1 MVEQFLLSAIL
12 IPSVISQ
19 VVAGWQGRMIFNASY
34 GPLNDILARLGIK
47 GPAWLASQ
55 QTALPTIFLT
65 DTWQWTPFLALIILA
80 ALQSMPQD
88 IVEAARLDGA
98 YGWSMFRFV
107 TVPLILPVTGIGIL
121 LRGVDLFKTFD
132 LVYILTQGGPGNS
145 SETLTYFTYVQGF
158 KFFNPSYASAMS
170 FIQLILVTI
179 AAKLFLSFIRRQAE
193 LLRCQN
199 ASFWIFLKWGSPDR
213 LCGALPFSLL
223 LDRLQQF
230 ERAWRILYPSA
241 GLVPGASG
249 LVELS
254 GFPPARSAEGFD
266 GQFYHRFFVDDISLL
281 LGAPAA
287 YAIARFQVGR
297 ENLAFWILSIRMFPP
312 IATILPLFVIFRFVG
327 LVDSYA
333 GLVLSYTVFNL
344 PFAIWILKG
353 FIEDLPREIEEAA
366 KVDGARP
373 FQIFRTDRYSI
384 GRSGSC
390 RGGSF
395 HLYFRLE

>member
-1 MVEQFLLSAIL
+1 MLGTEEKRFARLMVTPAVGLLFLVTIAPLLFSLGVSFTNLQFGSPQPMKWSGLDNYVNLITRDTRFLSALWRTIELVVVGVLTQTVLGYVIASLLFRIRRGRTILLSAIL

-34 GPLNDILARLGIK
+34 GPLNDILARCGVK

-98 YGWSMFRFV
+98 SGWSMFRFV
-107 TVPLILPVTGIGIL
+107 TVPLILPVAAIGIL

-179 AAKLFLSFIRRQAE
+179 AAKMFLSFVRRQ
-193 LLRCQN
+193 R
-199 ASFWIFLKWGSPDR
+199 SF
-213 LCGALPFSLL
+213 
-223 LDRLQQF
+223 
-230 ERAWRILYPSA
+230 
-241 GLVPGASG
+241 
-249 LVELS
+249 
-254 GFPPARSAEGFD
+254 
-266 GQFYHRFFVDDISLL
+266 
-281 LGAPAA
+281 
-287 YAIARFQVGR
+287 
-297 ENLAFWILSIRMFPP
+297 
-312 IATILPLFVIFRFVG
+312 
-327 LVDSYA
+327 
-333 GLVLSYTVFNL
+333 
-344 PFAIWILKG
+344 
-353 FIEDLPREIEEAA
+353 
-366 KVDGARP
+366 
-373 FQIFRTDRYSI
+373 
-384 GRSGSC
+384 
-390 RGGSF
+390 
-395 HLYFRLE
+395 

>member
-1 MVEQFLLSAIL
+1 MRWNGLDNYVNLVSRDARFLSALWRTVLLVVAGVVTQTVLGYVIASLLFRIRRGRTILLSAIL

-34 GPLNDILARLGIK
+34 GPLNDILSRFGVK

-179 AAKLFLSFIRRQAE
+179 AAKLFLSFVRRQ
-193 LLRCQN
+193 R
-199 ASFWIFLKWGSPDR
+199 SF
-213 LCGALPFSLL
+213 
-223 LDRLQQF
+223 
-230 ERAWRILYPSA
+230 
-241 GLVPGASG
+241 
-249 LVELS
+249 
-254 GFPPARSAEGFD
+254 
-266 GQFYHRFFVDDISLL
+266 
-281 LGAPAA
+281 
-287 YAIARFQVGR
+287 
-297 ENLAFWILSIRMFPP
+297 
-312 IATILPLFVIFRFVG
+312 
-327 LVDSYA
+327 
-333 GLVLSYTVFNL
+333 
-344 PFAIWILKG
+344 
-353 FIEDLPREIEEAA
+353 
-366 KVDGARP
+366 
-373 FQIFRTDRYSI
+373 
-384 GRSGSC
+384 
-390 RGGSF
+390 
-395 HLYFRLE
+395 

>member
-1 MVEQFLLSAIL
+1 MLGNQEKNFARLMVMPAVGLLFLVTIAPLLFSLGVSFTNLQFGSPQPMRWTGLENYVHLVSRDARFSSALWRTLLLVGAGVVTQTVLGYVIASLLFRIRRGRTLLLSAIL

-34 GPLNDILARLGIK
+34 GPLNDILSRLGVK

-55 QTALPTIFLT
+55 QTAMPTIFLT

-107 TVPLILPVTGIGIL
+107 TAPLILPVTGIGIL

-179 AAKLFLSFIRRQAE
+179 AAKVFLSFVRRQ
-193 LLRCQN
+193 
-199 ASFWIFLKWGSPDR
+199 
-213 LCGALPFSLL
+213 
-223 LDRLQQF
+223 
-230 ERAWRILYPSA
+230 
-241 GLVPGASG
+241 
-249 LVELS
+249 
-254 GFPPARSAEGFD
+254 
-266 GQFYHRFFVDDISLL
+266 
-281 LGAPAA
+281 
-287 YAIARFQVGR
+287 
-297 ENLAFWILSIRMFPP
+297 
-312 IATILPLFVIFRFVG
+312 
-327 LVDSYA
+327 
-333 GLVLSYTVFNL
+333 
-344 PFAIWILKG
+344 
-353 FIEDLPREIEEAA
+353 
-366 KVDGARP
+366 
-373 FQIFRTDRYSI
+373 RT
-384 GRSGSC
+384 
-390 RGGSF
+390 F
-395 HLYFRLE
+395 

>member
-1 MVEQFLLSAIL
+1 MVMPAVGLLFLVTIAPLLFSLGVSFTNLQFSSPQPMRWNGLDNYVNLVSRDARFLSALWRTVLLVVAGVVTQTVLGYVIASLLFRIRRGRTILLSAIL

-34 GPLNDILARLGIK
+34 GPLNDILSRFGVK

-179 AAKLFLSFIRRQAE
+179 AAKLFLSFVRRQ
-193 LLRCQN
+193 R
-199 ASFWIFLKWGSPDR
+199 SF
-213 LCGALPFSLL
+213 
-223 LDRLQQF
+223 
-230 ERAWRILYPSA
+230 
-241 GLVPGASG
+241 
-249 LVELS
+249 
-254 GFPPARSAEGFD
+254 
-266 GQFYHRFFVDDISLL
+266 
-281 LGAPAA
+281 
-287 YAIARFQVGR
+287 
-297 ENLAFWILSIRMFPP
+297 
-312 IATILPLFVIFRFVG
+312 
-327 LVDSYA
+327 
-333 GLVLSYTVFNL
+333 
-344 PFAIWILKG
+344 
-353 FIEDLPREIEEAA
+353 
-366 KVDGARP
+366 
-373 FQIFRTDRYSI
+373 
-384 GRSGSC
+384 
-390 RGGSF
+390 
-395 HLYFRLE
+395 

>member
-1 MVEQFLLSAIL
+1 MVTPAVGLLFLVTIAPLLFSLGVSFTNLQFGSPQPMRWTGLENYVHLVSRDARFSSALWRTLLLVGAGVVTQTVLGYVIASLLFRIRRGRTLLLSAIL

-34 GPLNDILARLGIK
+34 GPLNDILSRLGVK

-55 QTALPTIFLT
+55 QTAMPTIFLT

-107 TVPLILPVTGIGIL
+107 TAPLILPVTGIGIL

-179 AAKLFLSFIRRQAE
+179 AAKVFLSFVRRQ
-193 LLRCQN
+193 
-199 ASFWIFLKWGSPDR
+199 
-213 LCGALPFSLL
+213 
-223 LDRLQQF
+223 
-230 ERAWRILYPSA
+230 
-241 GLVPGASG
+241 
-249 LVELS
+249 
-254 GFPPARSAEGFD
+254 
-266 GQFYHRFFVDDISLL
+266 
-281 LGAPAA
+281 
-287 YAIARFQVGR
+287 
-297 ENLAFWILSIRMFPP
+297 
-312 IATILPLFVIFRFVG
+312 
-327 LVDSYA
+327 
-333 GLVLSYTVFNL
+333 
-344 PFAIWILKG
+344 
-353 FIEDLPREIEEAA
+353 
-366 KVDGARP
+366 
-373 FQIFRTDRYSI
+373 RT
-384 GRSGSC
+384 
-390 RGGSF
+390 F
-395 HLYFRLE
+395 

>member
-1 MVEQFLLSAIL
+1 MLGTEEKGFARLMVTPAVGLLFLVTIAPLLFSLGVSFTNLQFGSPQPMRWSGLDNYVNLITRDTRFLSALWRTIELVVAGVLTQTVLGYVIASLLFRIRRGRTILLSAIL

-34 GPLNDILARLGIK
+34 GPLNDILARCGVK

-98 YGWSMFRFV
+98 SGWSMFRFV
-107 TVPLILPVTGIGIL
+107 TVPLILPVAAIGIL

-179 AAKLFLSFIRRQAE
+179 AAKMFLSFVRRQ
-193 LLRCQN
+193 R
-199 ASFWIFLKWGSPDR
+199 SF
-213 LCGALPFSLL
+213 
-223 LDRLQQF
+223 
-230 ERAWRILYPSA
+230 
-241 GLVPGASG
+241 
-249 LVELS
+249 
-254 GFPPARSAEGFD
+254 
-266 GQFYHRFFVDDISLL
+266 
-281 LGAPAA
+281 
-287 YAIARFQVGR
+287 
-297 ENLAFWILSIRMFPP
+297 
-312 IATILPLFVIFRFVG
+312 
-327 LVDSYA
+327 
-333 GLVLSYTVFNL
+333 
-344 PFAIWILKG
+344 
-353 FIEDLPREIEEAA
+353 
-366 KVDGARP
+366 
-373 FQIFRTDRYSI
+373 
-384 GRSGSC
+384 
-390 RGGSF
+390 
-395 HLYFRLE
+395 

>member
-1 MVEQFLLSAIL
+1 MLGNQEKNFARLMVTPAVGLLFLVTIAPLLFSLGVSFTNLQFGSPQPMRWTGLENYVHLVSRDARFSSALWRTLLLVGAGVVTQTVLGYVIASLLFRIRRGRTLLLSAIL

-34 GPLNDILARLGIK
+34 GPLNDILSRLGVK

-55 QTALPTIFLT
+55 QTAMPTIFLT

-107 TVPLILPVTGIGIL
+107 TAPLILPVTGIGIL

-179 AAKLFLSFIRRQAE
+179 AAKVFLSFVRRQ
-193 LLRCQN
+193 
-199 ASFWIFLKWGSPDR
+199 
-213 LCGALPFSLL
+213 
-223 LDRLQQF
+223 
-230 ERAWRILYPSA
+230 
-241 GLVPGASG
+241 
-249 LVELS
+249 
-254 GFPPARSAEGFD
+254 
-266 GQFYHRFFVDDISLL
+266 
-281 LGAPAA
+281 
-287 YAIARFQVGR
+287 
-297 ENLAFWILSIRMFPP
+297 
-312 IATILPLFVIFRFVG
+312 
-327 LVDSYA
+327 
-333 GLVLSYTVFNL
+333 
-344 PFAIWILKG
+344 
-353 FIEDLPREIEEAA
+353 
-366 KVDGARP
+366 
-373 FQIFRTDRYSI
+373 RT
-384 GRSGSC
+384 
-390 RGGSF
+390 F
-395 HLYFRLE
+395 